1 VIRGIIF
8 DVDGVL
14 EYQGRPYPEATE
26 TVAAL
31 RARGLVLRFLT
42 NSTLKSRASA
52 AERLR
57 QKGFDIR
64 DEEMFTAS
72 YATSCYLREH
82 PCGPCWVLLA
92 REGREEFADIPQDEE
107 HPACIVIGDYRDQ
120 FTFQNLNKAYRL
132 LLGGARLVGMIG
144 ELVDASLGQPEL
156 NVGSWVRML
165 EAASGV
171 PAMIIGKPY
180 PYAINLVLETM
191 DVSRDTILMVGDRV
205 MSDILGARSM
215 GLQSL
220 LLKTGEFNPAD
231 LNGQIQPDFFLNSIA
246 EMIPSL
252 QNLLP

>member
-1 VIRGIIF
+1 VIRGVIF
-8 DVDGVL
+8 DLDGVL
-14 EYQGRPYPEATE
+14 EYQGRPYPGAAE

-31 RARGLVLRFLT
+31 RARGVVLRFLT

-57 QKGFDIR
+57 QKGFDVR
-64 DEEMFTAS
+64 NEEMFTAS
-72 YATSCYLREH
+72 YATACYLREH

-107 HPACIVIGDYRDQ
+107 HPACIVIGDYREQ

-132 LLGGARLVGMIG
+132 LLGGAKLVGMIG
-144 ELVDASLGQPEL
+144 ELADASLGQPEL

-171 PAMIIGKPY
+171 PAVIIGKPY
-180 PYAINLVLETM
+180 PYAVHLVLETM
-191 DVSRDTILMVGDRV
+191 PVSRETILMVGDRV
-205 MSDILGARSM
+205 MSDILGARSA

-220 LLKTGEFNPAD
+220 LLKTGEFIPDD
-231 LNGQIQPDFFLNSIA
+231 LDGQIQPDFLLDSIA
-246 EMIPSL
+246 DLIPAM
-252 QNLLP
+252 QEQLP